1 MTRSAD
7 KNLTDLYDLIDGIE
21 IAMFTTRRPDG
32 HLVSRPMATQTQAEG
47 TDLWFVTDIESNKL
61 DELELDP
68 HVNLAYY
75 RDRTRE
81 WISVSGSAFVS
92 RDRRAIHELYRPD
105 WRAWFGD
112 EGGDRNGG
120 PDDPRMALI
129 LVDVHSVTYL
139 KQDKPRPVVLFEVMK
154 GMVTGKTPDL
164 GEPRTLDERELR
176 EGERTVGRKGDRARG
191 S

>member
-1 MTRSAD
+1 
-7 KNLTDLYDLIDGIE
+7 
-21 IAMFTTRRPDG
+21 
-32 HLVSRPMATQTQAEG
+32 
-47 TDLWFVTDIESNKL
+47 
-61 DELELDP
+61 
-68 HVNLAYY
+68 
-75 RDRTRE
+75 
-81 WISVSGSAFVS
+81 
-92 RDRRAIHELYRPD
+92 
-105 WRAWFGD
+105 
-112 EGGDRNGG
+112 
-120 PDDPRMALI
+120 MALI